1 MGMDVITTME
11 TIATMAV
18 CIFSVG
24 VMIIGA
30 MFTIIV
36 AEDLKVAQERT
47 LAAKEA
53 EDDEAQRMENV

>member
-1 MGMDVITTME
+1 MDVITTME
-11 TIATMAV
+11 IIATMAV

>member
-1 MGMDVITTME
+1 
-11 TIATMAV
+11 MAV